1 MSVTAAANDPLRP
14 IIGEKLSAV
23 VFVLDYWQLQ
33 FDGPTLTVLTCIEVR
48 TNGTVT
54 RNGDDQFRNH
64 LCGQIGKI
72 VEAASM
78 ATEVI
83 AITFADQ
90 SSIEISMRDRDYRGP
105 EAAYLCGPDEVFLWV
120 VRHGEV

>member
-1 MSVTAAANDPLRP
+1 MPVENEPLLP

-48 TNGTVT
+48 ANGSVT
-54 RNGDDQFRNH
+54 RNWDDQFRNH
-64 LCGQIGKI
+64 LCGQTGKI
-72 VEAASM
+72 VDAVSM
-78 ATEVI
+78 NSEVI

-90 SSIEISMRDRDYRGP
+90 
-105 EAAYLCGPDEVFLWV
+105 FLN
-120 VRHGEV
+120 